1 MGPRCACACAIGQIG
16 TRPGRGMILQLDYKF
31 GQEILATCD
40 IVRMANSGSAM
51 CHACF
56 LTFIATIVKFVMN
69 FKT

>member
-1 MGPRCACACAIGQIG
+1 
-16 TRPGRGMILQLDYKF
+16 MILQLDYKL

-56 LTFIATIVKFVMN
+56 LTFVATIVIFVMN